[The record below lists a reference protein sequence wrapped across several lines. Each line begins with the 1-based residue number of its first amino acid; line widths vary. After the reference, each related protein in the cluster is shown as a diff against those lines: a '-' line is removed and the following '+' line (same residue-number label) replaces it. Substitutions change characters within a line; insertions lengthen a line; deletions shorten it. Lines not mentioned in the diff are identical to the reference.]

1 MSTNPHAPVVGVF
14 RDREMA
20 EQALNT
26 LKDAGFDSNQL
37 HYSGSSNGGGF
48 FKSLFS
54 GPNTTNDSFVNELA
68 DLGVPDDETRYYAN
82 EYQNGHS
89 IVAVDAR
96 GNEQEALN
104 IMQRYGAYN
113 GYRPV
118 AVGTAQ
124 PANYAQQS
132 ASRPTSANPPVVE
145 QQGVPLQSPPPPSQV
160 VQGHPNQESQQA
172 PQASQSPQ
180 APDTLQ
186 ALQAQLAATQ
196 KQIQDA
202 QTQLQAAKQREAQLQ
217 AARQRDAQVQETQK
231 RLQDAQAQLQATL
244 TELRATQEKIGE
256 SNQPDVS

>member
-1 MSTNPHAPVVGVF
+1 MSTNPHSTVVGVF

-37 HYSGSSNGGGF
+37 HYSGSSSGGGF

-54 GPNTTNDSFVNELA
+54 GPSTTNDSFVNELA
-68 DLGVPDDETRYYAN
+68 DLGVPDEETRYYAN

-89 IVAVDAR
+89 IVAVDAQ

-113 GYRPV
+113 GYHSVV
-118 AVGTAQ
+118 AGTSQ

-132 ASRPTSANPPVVE
+132 TGRPTPANPPVVQ
-145 QQGVPLQSPPPPSQV
+145 QQGVPPQAAPPPPQA
-160 VQGHPNQESQQA
+160 VQGHSNQESQQA
-172 PQASQSPQ
+172 PQGSQ
-180 APDTLQ
+180 APQTSDTLQ
-186 ALQAQLAATQ
+186 SLQAQLAATQ
-196 KQIQDA
+196 KQIQDVQA
-202 QTQLQAAKQREAQLQ
+202 QLQTAKQREAQLQ
-217 AARQRDAQVQETQK
+217 AARQHDAQLQETQK

-244 TELRATQEKIGE
+244 TELRATQAKIGE
-256 SNQPDVS
+256 SNQ